1 MKWIRY
7 GRGIILGGAMV
18 VTSVTE
24 GRFST
29 PRQTFGSVLFIVL
42 GLALT
47 VFLTWSAVRDARRT
61 IRAEKLAATPVPE
74 SPDAGIGF
82 FRREW
87 EEKHHQAEQ
96 QRPVEPA

>member
-18 VTSVTE
+18 VITVSE

-29 PRQTFGSVLFIVL
+29 PREKFATILFIVL
-42 GLALT
+42 GLALAGY
-47 VFLTWSAVRDARRT
+47 LTWSAISDARRT
-61 IRAEKLAATPVPE
+61 IRAERLAATPVPE

-87 EEKHHQAEQ
+87 EEKHRQAGQ
-96 QRPVEPA
+96 QGPVEPA